1 MAFDIQKALEE
12 GYSKADVLQYLA
24 KTRQFNLAG
33 ALSEGYSEDDVLQ
46 YFSST
51 APKKTLGGYTRE
63 ALKAVPR
70 GLVGG
75 LESAALGAASLLPGD
90 TTEGFEKT
98 ARESIKELADRLKPQ
113 AAAGYENAIPTKL
126 GEAIGSFGSLLIP
139 GGVGGLAARGAGLA
153 ARTGQ
158 MAAVAPTAAAMGA
171 GEARERAVREGAT
184 PEAITSATQLGVI
197 PGIAELAPVERVFR
211 IMPKEIKGGIFDYV
225 QRALVTGGMEG
236 AQEAASA
243 VAQNLIAKQVYK
255 PSQELIEGVG
265 ENAAYGAG
273 AGAIVQFLLDSVA
286 GRRAPAA
293 KPTTPP
299 TEEAP
304 AAGAAQAIEQ
314 PVATQPI
321 PTGAQQPL
329 FEPLPAEGVPPVTG
343 MAPSGKRYS
352 ADRFADEEA
361 QGAGV
366 DLASAL
372 MERDELL
379 RVKGIMERE
388 FQRAP
393 TREEAVSRRLD
404 IEAID
409 AQLKAVNKRISSIEK
424 QPTKREQQ
432 KLSKMQGQLD
442 LQEPSEPA
450 PVEPAVTKPE
460 TTKITRDTLLGL
472 GLNGTAV
479 RSSNAS
485 KALQALD
492 MSKPED
498 IDQFEE
504 IIQAYK
510 NASSAKQPFNDD
522 AVKQFVAQAREK
534 INAARPEA
542 VGEGVGVPVLE
553 PSAGRPGAV
562 GAGPAGVA
570 GGEGQAAGVAAGKEP
585 KPTPLTDVEEVQT
598 AFDIAS
604 TTKNKKDYNDAITYL
619 SYFAND
625 PDVGPSAKKEA
636 RSALAELNVPEDE
649 ARAAWENIAIS
660 EAAAGQERAEDLAEE
675 QSKKEQRNIADQQ
688 RRTKTAETRARKLPL
703 PKPITAKEK
712 AQFARAEARMQ
723 LKAPTNVPFQTPED
737 ANALLETYLSD
748 VEQGDPA
755 LRAEQKAK
763 TRFPAREFIDEAD
776 RAEIAQ
782 LMEAG
787 AFDEAHTAIYIA
799 AIRAATAAK
808 AYVHSRDFMREIEKA
823 ERVYRL
829 SHRPIGAGLSQRAA
843 ALLQKGDL
851 KGALRDVM
859 ANGSTPQV
867 RLAARRILSAIR
879 GTKVQVKKSV
889 GGDPAIYD
897 ADTDTIYIDPQAMH
911 EHSLLHEAMHA
922 AVAHVLENPNH
933 PLTKKLQGL
942 FDSLTPETK
951 GQYGATNL
959 QEFAAEAISNQEFQ
973 DALRGRPKNW
983 WGRFVDAI
991 RGFLGL
997 SKAKQVMRTLDALLE
1012 AAPSTPG
1019 KATGVMP
1026 LKTTGNAVLDSA
1038 LERRQQTI
1046 EAVTA
1051 KSKPTNWVSR
1061 LRNLIVEKGAS
1072 LEQKLMDFGG
1082 PAASAA
1088 KVYGLSLRSMDLA
1101 INSMIDGPIK
1111 LDKATGDRWFTL
1123 DRGAPSFRDI
1133 YGEIDKIAERA
1144 GGRKNA
1150 QDLFS
1155 LGATLLRMR
1164 SPEISPEIRKSMNM
1178 SAADTQAAEEALRVY
1193 GTEIRAALAKWQQY
1207 KNALLDAGMKTGR
1220 FTPEDVAEWKK
1231 AAEYVPWHRILDDAK
1246 NGYDTKKS
1254 TKSYFNRLVDSGK
1267 VAELIGGDINERPIG
1282 DILNNMENLSIWLV
1296 NTTVRNHTANQLVD
1310 ALVNDVKDAREL
1322 TNPQQGD
1329 STRTVKTYRDG
1340 KEKYW
1345 ELGDPLDKDAFD
1357 STSTVSLPALKAM
1370 TRVANW
1376 MRKGTTLMPGFV
1388 VSQLAQDAFRV
1399 TMLSGAD
1406 RPFMVG
1412 AKTFTNFA
1420 KALGPLR
1427 DKNLAYTALYQAGI
1441 AARPDFMV
1449 GDEMSRLQAAL
1460 DTSQTGLKKAWKTTA
1475 EFLDN
1480 MARASDAAQR
1490 MALFEE
1496 TYAESGDKL
1505 DALYKASEIIN
1516 FQRQGKS
1523 ATVNTLRQ
1531 VVPFLN
1537 AYIQGLDVTYRA
1549 MTRQGISG
1557 KSRTEAMRRFYATG
1571 AKVAAL
1577 SLVYAMLVSDD
1588 EEYQQTADY
1597 EKLNSF
1603 ILPGTREL
1611 VKEVTGVDPGGNLRV
1626 PTPQDPVGFLFKS
1639 IPEQVYNYIASTGT
1653 ANEMDNTKFLRIMR
1667 DGAIN
1672 AISSPNMVPQAVKP
1686 SLELAVNYSFF
1697 SGNPIVG
1704 KGLEGLLKNEQ
1715 FTSTTSELSKMLS
1728 PFTPLS
1734 PVQLDYFLRGTFGTA
1749 GGAATYYASQMLN
1762 TASPAPLPE
1771 ARLNE
1776 NPMVRA
1782 FLTGRATADAKEDYY
1797 ELRERVTN
1805 LARTVDRL
1813 APVDPAKANEYLQ
1826 EKPQLYALA
1835 KSGLFSQVDAQL
1847 GDLRVARRA
1856 IEASP
1861 MSGEEKREK
1870 LDQLDA
1876 MELRLFNG
1884 LRLSLLRQIGGL

>member
-1 MAFDIQKALEE
+1 MAFDIEGALEE
-12 GYSKADVLQYLA
+12 GYSRTDILRHLA
-24 KTRQFNLAG
+24 KTRKFDLAG
-33 ALSEGYSEDDVLQ
+33 ALKEGYTEDDILNH
-46 YFSST
+46 FKTTS
-51 APKKTLGGYTRE
+51 PKTTVPGYVRE
-63 ALKAVPR
+63 SLKAFPR
-70 GLVGG
+70 GLVGS

-90 TTEGFEKT
+90 TGEGFEKT
-98 ARESIKELADRLKPQ
+98 AREGIKGFAERLKPTV
-113 AAAGYENAIPTKL
+113 AAGYEEAIPVKVS
-126 GEAIGSFGSLLIP
+126 EAIGSFGSLLIP
-139 GGVGGLAARGAGLA
+139 GRLGGMR
-153 ARTGQ
+153 
-158 MAAVAPTAAAMGA
+158 AVAPTAAAMGA
-171 GEARERAVREGAT
+171 GEARERAVTAGAT
-184 PEAITSATQLGVI
+184 PEQITSATQLGVI

-273 AGAIVQFLLDSVA
+273 AGAIVQFLLDAVA
-286 GRRAPAA
+286 GRRAAA
-293 KPTTPP
+293 SKPTTP
-299 TEEAP
+299 T
-304 AAGAAQAIEQ
+304 AAESELEQPEQPQEQAQ

-361 QGAGV
+361 QGADV

-432 KLSKMQGQLD
+432 QLSKMQGQLD
-442 LQEPSEPA
+442 LQEPSESA

-472 GLNGTAV
+472 GFNGTAV

-510 NASSAKQPFNDD
+510 NASSAKQPVNDD

-534 INAARPEA
+534 INAIRPEA
-542 VGEGVGVPVLE
+542 AGEGVGVSVLGQT
-553 PSAGRPGAV
+553 AGGTGA
-562 GAGPAGVA
+562 AGDGVPAVV
-570 GGEGQAAGVAAGKEP
+570 GGEGPVASAAAGKKQ
-585 KPTPLTDVEEVQT
+585 KPAPLSDVEEIQT
-598 AFDIAS
+598 AYDIAS
-604 TTKNKKDYNDAITYL
+604 APKNKKEFQDAITHL
-619 SYFAND
+619 SYFKNATNVK
-625 PDVGPSAKKEA
+625 PDVKAA
-636 RSALAELNVPEDE
+636 AAAALEELGVPEAE
-649 ARAAWENIAIS
+649 VQAAWENIAIS
-660 EAAAGQERAEDLAEE
+660 EAAAQQE
-675 QSKKEQRNIADQQ
+675 QSEDAAAAQSEKDQRNITDQL
-688 RRTKTAETRARKLPL
+688 RRAKVAETREAKAR
-703 PKPITAKEK
+703 PKKPVTAKER
-712 AQFARAEARMQ
+712 AQYAAAEAKMQ
-723 LKAPTNVPFQTPED
+723 LKAPTNVPFETAED
-737 ANALLETYLSD
+737 ANALLNMYLSD
-748 VEQGDPA
+748 IEQGDPA
-755 LRAEQKAK
+755 MRAKFSQRTKRK
-763 TRFPAREFIDEAD
+763 LPSFPAREFVDEAD
-776 RAEIAQ
+776 RAEIAK

-787 AFDEAHTAIYIA
+787 AFDEAHTAIFTA
-799 AIRAATAAK
+799 ANRAATAAK
-808 AYVHSRDFMREIEKA
+808 AYIHGREYLKEIETAAKF
-823 ERVYRL
+823 YRL
-829 SHRPIGAGLSQRAA
+829 SHRPIGAGLSTQAQG
-843 ALLQKGDL
+843 LLQKGDL
-851 KGALRDVM
+851 KSALRDVM
-859 ANGSTPQV
+859 TNGSTPQV
-867 RLAARRILSAIR
+867 RLAARKILSAIK
-879 GTKVQVKKSV
+879 GTKVLVRKTPT
-889 GGDPAIYD
+889 GDAGIYSST
-897 ADTDTIYIDPQAMH
+897 TDTIYIDPEGLH
-911 EHSLLHEAMHA
+911 EHTLLHEAMHA
-922 AVAHVLENPNH
+922 AVAHVLANPNH
-933 PLTKKLQGL
+933 PLTKKLQAL
-942 FDSLTPETK
+942 LDSLPVEIK
-951 GQYGATNL
+951 GELDL
-959 QEFAAEAISNQEFQ
+959 QEFAAEAMGNQEFQ
-973 DALRGRPKNW
+973 DRLRGQPKNW
-983 WGRFVDAI
+983 WGRLVDAV

-997 SKAKQVMRTLDALLE
+997 SKAKQIMNTLDALLE
-1012 AAPSTPG
+1012 VAPSEVRRAG
-1019 KATGVMP
+1019 IGP
-1026 LKTTGNAVLDSA
+1026 LPLTTTGNSVLDA
-1038 LERRQQTI
+1038 AIARREQ
-1046 EAVTA
+1046 AVKKATT
-1051 KSKPTNWVSR
+1051 KNKTSNWINK
-1061 LRNLIVEKGAS
+1061 LRNLVVEKGAA
-1072 LEQKLMDFGG
+1072 LEEKLLDKGDN
-1082 PAASAA
+1082 AARAA

-1111 LDKATGDRWFTL
+1111 LDSKTGDRWFTL
-1123 DRGAPSFRDI
+1123 DRGTPSFRDI
-1133 YGEIDKIAERA
+1133 YAEIDKIAA
-1144 GGRKNA
+1144 KVGGRKNA
-1150 QDLFS
+1150 QDLFA
-1155 LGATLLRMR
+1155 LGATYLRMQ
-1164 SPEISPEIRKSMNM
+1164 SPDISPEIRKSMNM
-1178 SAADTQAAEEALRVY
+1178 SAADVQAAKEVLRAH
-1193 GTEIRAALAKWQQY
+1193 GTEIKAALAKWQQY
-1207 KNALLDAGMKTGR
+1207 KNALLDAGLKTGR
-1220 FTPEDVAEWKK
+1220 FSEADVADWKK

-1254 TKSYFNRLVDSGK
+1254 TKSYFNRLVDNGK

-1310 ALVNDVKDAREL
+1310 ALVNDVKDARHL

-1329 STRTVKTYRDG
+1329 SARTIKTYRKG
-1340 KEKYW
+1340 KEEYW

-1370 TRVANW
+1370 TSVANW

-1399 TMLSGAD
+1399 TVLSGAD

-1420 KALGPLR
+1420 KALGPQR
-1427 DKNLAYTALYQAGI
+1427 DKNLAYAALYEAGI

-1449 GDEMSRLQAAL
+1449 GDELSRLQAAL
-1460 DTSQTGLKKAWKTTA
+1460 GTNHTGIKKVWKSTA

-1505 DALYKASEIIN
+1505 DALYRASEIIN

-1531 VVPFLN
+1531 MVPFLN
-1537 AYIQGLDVTYRA
+1537 AYIQGVDITYRS

-1557 KSRTEAMRRFYATG
+1557 KARTEAMRRFYATG
-1571 AKVAAL
+1571 LKIAAL
-1577 SLVYAMLVSDD
+1577 SWVYAMLVSDD

-1603 ILPGTREL
+1603 ILPGTREM
-1611 VKEVTGVDPGGNLRV
+1611 VKDATGVDIGGNLRI

-1639 IPEQVYNYIASTGT
+1639 IPEQVYNYVARAGT
-1653 ANEMDNTKFLRIMR
+1653 ANEVDNTKFLRIMR
-1667 DGAIN
+1667 DGALN

-1686 SLELAVNYSFF
+1686 SVELMVNYSFF
-1697 SGNPIVG
+1697 TGRPIVG

-1715 FTSTTSELSKMLS
+1715 FTSTTSELAKTLS

-1734 PVQLDYFLRGTFGTA
+1734 PVQLDYFIRGTFGTA
-1749 GGAATYYASQMLN
+1749 GGATTYYASQLIN
-1762 TASPAPLPE
+1762 TASPTPLPE

-1782 FLTGRATADAKEDYY
+1782 FLTGKATADAKEDYY
-1797 ELRERVTN
+1797 ELREQVSR
-1805 LARTVDRL
+1805 LASTVDRL
-1813 APVDPAKANEYLQ
+1813 APVDPEKARAYLQ
-1826 EKPQLYALA
+1826 GKPELYALA
-1835 KSGLFSQVDAQL
+1835 KSGLFAEVDKHL
-1847 GDLRVARRA
+1847 GELRVVRRS
-1856 IEASP
+1856 IEASEL
-1861 MSGEEKREK
+1861 SAEDKRAK

-1876 MELRLFNG
+1876 AELRLFNG
-1884 LRLSLLRQIGGL
+1884 LRVNMLRQIGGM